1 MTVPRSTLRLQLH
14 RGFTFDD
21 ARSHVDYFA
30 ALGVS
35 HLYLSPMTTSTPGS
49 LHGYDTIDYTR
60 VNPELGGEPA
70 LLRLADA
77 LHARQMGLI
86 ADIVPNHMGIAGG
99 HNAWWLDI
107 LEWGRHATY
116 ARYFDIDWHSP
127 DPALRGKV
135 LAPCLG
141 APYGEELAAGRIHL
155 SFDARQGRF
164 FACYGEHRLPICPVD
179 YPLILRGV
187 AHGVHPELTALAER
201 FEGLTTQPEQRPR
214 AQAAQ
219 EALRAYASANGVQPF
234 DTALAGYAPTN
245 AAARERLHRL
255 LERQFFR
262 LAWWRTAADEVN
274 WRRFFDIGTLAAM
287 RMERAEV
294 FDTVHALV
302 LRLFA
307 QGVIDGVRIDHVDGL
322 VDPRE
327 YCQRLREKLA
337 EREAE
342 RPTQLDGSRAY
353 VVVEKILAHG
363 EALPSD
369 WGVDGTT
376 GYDFMNDVGALL
388 HDARGE
394 APLTATWAELSGTNT
409 PYAELVCDVRRKVLA
424 ENLSA
429 ELDRAARGLHRIARE
444 QPVTRDFTFT
454 AIRRVLAE
462 LAVHFPV
469 YRMYARNGSPTNAD
483 DAYFRQALAGARRT
497 LARGDHAVLA
507 FVASSLGAEGRD
519 DVDERNAREA
529 RGGDASSAGHA
540 LPSRERRAAATLF
553 AQVTAPLAA
562 KALEDTAF
570 YRYGRLLSRNEVGAD
585 PGAFAL
591 EVDGFHA
598 ANLERA
604 RRFPHALIATA
615 THDHKR
621 GEDVRARLAVLSEI
635 ADEWTAT
642 LRAWSTLN
650 APHRRAYEPT
660 HDIDETNR
668 AIDEAGSPPE
678 TRQAGDALPPAKPAT
693 ISSATSALTG
703 TTSTSAGAM
712 AASAGISMACTPLPG
727 AAPNWA
733 PGPTAEAMLY
743 QTLVGAW
750 PYELDHAD
758 ADGVQAFA
766 ERIAQWQLKAL
777 REAKLETSWHAADE
791 AYEAASRAFLLDI
804 LAPQRRDGFLRE
816 LSSFVARIARAGA
829 INSLSQTLLRTTCPG
844 VPDLYQGTELW
855 DFSLVD
861 PDNRRPVDFG
871 QRSAWLVDTPPSEQL
886 RSWRDGRVKLGVL
899 HRALTLRAVSPAL
912 FLQGSYIPLP
922 VTGPRA
928 RHAIAFARRHGDAYA
943 IVVATRLASSL
954 ISDSS
959 DLPLVDP
966 AAWED
971 TSIEL
976 PSALAGRALFDCMS
990 PAAPKADGA
999 GRLALRDALCALP
1012 VALLVE
1018 EGVPRG

>member
-14 RGFTFDD
+14 REFTFDD
-21 ARSHVDYFA
+21 ALAHVDYFA

-35 HLYLSPMTTSTPGS
+35 HLYLSPITTATPGS
-49 LHGYDTIDYTR
+49 MHGYDTIDYAR
-60 VNPELGGEPA
+60 VSPELGGESA

-77 LHARQMGLI
+77 VHARQMGLI

-107 LEWGRHATY
+107 LEWGRHGAY

-141 APYGEELAAGRIHL
+141 APYGDELAAGRITL
-155 SFDARQGRF
+155 SFDVEQGRF
-164 FACYGEHRLPICPVD
+164 YACYGDHRFPICPVD
-179 YPLILRGV
+179 YPQILRS
-187 AHGVHPELTALAER
+187 ATPAAPPELAALAER
-201 FEGLTTQPEQRPR
+201 FDGLSVQPEHRQK
-214 AQAAQ
+214 AQG
-219 EALRAYASANGVQPF
+219 ALDAMRSFAGERGAKPFDAVLAAYAP
-234 DTALAGYAPTN
+234 N
-245 AAARERLHRL
+245 AAGSRERLHRL

-274 WRRFFDIGTLAAM
+274 WRRFFDIGTLAAVRTE
-287 RMERAEV
+287 RMEV
-294 FDTVHALV
+294 FDAVHALA

-307 QGVIDGVRIDHVDGL
+307 QGVIDGLRIDHVDGL

-327 YCQRLREKLA
+327 YGQRLREKLA
-337 EREAE
+337 EREPE
-342 RPTQLDGSRAY
+342 RPPRLDRSRAY
-353 VVVEKILAHG
+353 VVVEKILARG
-363 EALPSD
+363 EALPPD

-388 HDARGE
+388 HDPRGE
-394 APLTATWAELSGTNT
+394 ATLTAAWAELSGSSQTF
-409 PYAELVCDVRRKVLA
+409 AETAYEARRKILA

-429 ELDRAARGLHRIARE
+429 ELDRAARALHRIARE
-444 QPVTRDFTFT
+444 HPTTRDYTFA

-462 LAVHFPV
+462 LAVYFPV
-469 YRMYARNGSPTNAD
+469 YRMYPQNGIRTATD
-483 DAYFRQALAGARRT
+483 ERYFRQALDAARRS

-507 FVASSLGAEGRD
+507 FVDASLGGASRD
-519 DVDERNAREA
+519 RDI
-529 RGGDASSAGHA
+529 GGPAAGA
-540 LPSRERRAAATLF
+540 PPSRERRTATTAF

-562 KALEDTAF
+562 KAIEDTAF

-585 PGAFAL
+585 PGEFAL
-591 EVDGFHA
+591 SVEAFHE

-650 APHRRAYEPT
+650 APHRRAVGPIE
-660 HDIDETNR
+660 
-668 AIDEAGSPPE
+668 S
-678 TRQAGDALPPAKPAT
+678 GDAPGL
-693 ISSATSALTG
+693 
-703 TTSTSAGAM
+703 
-712 AASAGISMACTPLPG
+712 SMACTPVPG
-727 AAPNWA
+727 PTPGWA
-733 PGPTAEAMLY
+733 PGPAAEAMLY

-750 PYELDHAD
+750 PYDLDHTNAD
-758 ADGVQAFA
+758 AVHAFA
-766 ERIAQWQLKAL
+766 ERVAQWQLKAM
-777 REAKLETSWHAADE
+777 REAKLQTSWHAPDE
-791 AYEAASRAFLLDI
+791 AYEGAARAFMFDV
-804 LAPQRRDGFLRE
+804 LAPQRRDGFLQA
-816 LSSFVARIARAGA
+816 LASFVGRIARAGA
-829 INSLSQTLLRTTCPG
+829 INSLLQTLLRMTCPG

-855 DFSLVD
+855 DLSLVD
-861 PDNRRPVDFG
+861 PDNRRPVDFA
-871 QRSAWLVDTPPSEQL
+871 QRRTWLVDTPPSEQL
-886 RSWRDGRVKLGVL
+886 NNWRDGRVKLGVV

-912 FLQGSYIPLP
+912 FLQGSYIPL
-922 VTGPRA
+922 TISGSRA
-928 RHAIAFARRHGDAYA
+928 QHAIAFARQHGDAYA
-943 IVVATRLASSL
+943 IVIGTRLAMPL
-954 ISDSS
+954 LSDTS
-959 DLPLVDP
+959 DVPLVDP

-971 TSIEL
+971 TWIEL
-976 PSALAGRALFDCMS
+976 PSALAGRALFDCLS
-990 PAAPKADGA
+990 TAAPKADET
-999 GRLALRDALCALP
+999 GRLLLRDALTALP